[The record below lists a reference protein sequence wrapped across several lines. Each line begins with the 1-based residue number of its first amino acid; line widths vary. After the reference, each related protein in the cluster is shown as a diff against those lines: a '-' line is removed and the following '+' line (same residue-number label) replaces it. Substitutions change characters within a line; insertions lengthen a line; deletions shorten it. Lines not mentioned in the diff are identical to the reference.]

1 MARGPTLRK
10 LARLVR
16 DRRGIA
22 AVEFALI
29 VPVMVT
35 LCFGSVEVCNAVSLD
50 RMVSLTAGTVANLV
64 SQYTTI
70 SSSTQMPDGKSPASD
85 YQRPRPAAPCRPPVP

>member
-1 MARGPTLRK
+1 MKSRPTPQRRRSAFARF
-10 LARLVR
+10 AA

-29 VPVMVT
+29 APLMLA
-35 LCFGSVEVCNAVSLD
+35 LCFGSVEVEQAVSLD

-64 SQYTTI
+64 
-70 SSSTQMPDGKSPASD
+70 TQ
-85 YQRPRPAAPCRPPVP
+85 